1 MKLTKLHL
9 FLILLL
15 VLLFSSLGI
24 GILEGYGIIE
34 GNQNIEDSKFSLSTK
49 DAKTSE
55 TTYTPDVRVEFK
67 KLGNEKKPMGYGSAS
82 GITKDTIP
90 PGDEHLYVLKSEM
103 VPPVCPKCP
112 EMKSTGG
119 GGDCCKKTKC
129 QPCPAPQRCPEPAFT
144 CKKVPNYS
152 ASSVDNILPSP
163 LFQQGGLGGGS
174 GGGSGGSGGVGGGA
188 GGSGGI
194 MPILSSFAKFS

>member
-24 GILEGYGIIE
+24 GVLEGYGIIE
-34 GNQNIEDSKFSLSTK
+34 GNQNIEDSKFSLNTK
-49 DAKTSE
+49 NAKTSKKSS
-55 TTYTPDVRVEFK
+55 YTPDVRVEFK
-67 KLGNEKKPMGYGSAS
+67 KIGNEKKPMGYGSAS
-82 GITKDTIP
+82 GITRDAIP
-90 PGDEHLYVLKSEM
+90 PNDEHLYVLKSEI

-112 EMKSTGG
+112 EIKDKGG
-119 GGDCCKKTKC
+119 CCKKNKC
-129 QPCPAPQRCPEPAFT
+129 PPCPAPARCPEPAFT

-163 LFQQGGLGGGS
+163 LLHQGGGD
-174 GGGSGGSGGVGGGA
+174 
-188 GGSGGI
+188 I
-194 MPILSSFAKFS
+194 MPVLNSFAKFS

>member
-34 GNQNIEDSKFSLSTK
+34 GNQNIDDSKFSLNTN
-49 DAKTSE
+49 DAKTSKK

-67 KLGNEKKPMGYGSAS
+67 KLVNEKKPMGYGSAS
-82 GITKDTIP
+82 GITREGIP
-90 PGDEHLYVLKSEM
+90 PGDEHLYVLKSEI

-112 EMKSTGG
+112 EMK
-119 GGDCCKKTKC
+119 GDCSKKKEC
-129 QPCPAPQRCPEPAFT
+129 PPCPGPERCPEPAFT

-152 ASSVDNILPSP
+152 ASSVDNVLPSP
-163 LFQQGGLGGGS
+163 LFHQGD
-174 GGGSGGSGGVGGGA
+174 GVQ
-188 GGSGGI
+188 
-194 MPILSSFAKFS
+194 PILTSFSKFN

>member
-24 GILEGYGIIE
+24 GILEGYGVIE
-34 GNQNIEDSKFSLSTK
+34 GNQNIDDSKFSLNTK
-49 DAKTSE
+49 DAKTSKK

-67 KLGNEKKPMGYGSAS
+67 KLGHEKKPMGYGSTS
-82 GITKDTIP
+82 GVTKDAIP

-103 VPPVCPKCP
+103 VPPICPKCP
-112 EMKSTGG
+112 EIS

-129 QPCPAPQRCPEPAFT
+129 PPCPPPERCPEPAFT

-152 ASSVDNILPSP
+152 ASSVDSVLPSP
-163 LFQQGGLGGGS
+163 MFQS
-174 GGGSGGSGGVGGGA
+174 GGGGVQ
-188 GGSGGI
+188 
-194 MPILSSFAKFS
+194 PILTSFAKFN

>member
-34 GNQNIEDSKFSLSTK
+34 GNQNIEDSTFSLNNSK
-49 DAKTSE
+49 NAKRAKKR

-82 GITKDTIP
+82 GLTKDAIP

-103 VPPVCPKCP
+103 VPPV
-112 EMKSTGG
+112 
-119 GGDCCKKTKC
+119 
-129 QPCPAPQRCPEPAFT
+129 
-144 CKKVPNYS
+144 
-152 ASSVDNILPSP
+152 
-163 LFQQGGLGGGS
+163 
-174 GGGSGGSGGVGGGA
+174 
-188 GGSGGI
+188 
-194 MPILSSFAKFS
+194 

>member
-34 GNQNIEDSKFSLSTK
+34 GNQNIDDSKISLNTK
-49 DAKTSE
+49 DAKTSKK
-55 TTYTPDVRVEFK
+55 TSYTPDVRVEFK

-82 GITKDTIP
+82 GITREGIP

-112 EMKSTGG
+112 EMKG
-119 GGDCCKKTKC
+119 GGDCSKKKKC
-129 QPCPAPQRCPEPAFT
+129 PPCPGPERCPEPAFT

-152 ASSVDNILPSP
+152 ASSVDNVLPSP
-163 LFQQGGLGGGS
+163 LFHQGE
-174 GGGSGGSGGVGGGA
+174 GVR
-188 GGSGGI
+188 
-194 MPILSSFAKFS
+194 PLLNSFAKFN

>member
-24 GILEGYGIIE
+24 GILEGYGVIE
-34 GNQNIEDSKFSLSTK
+34 GNQNIDDSKFSLNTK
-49 DAKTSE
+49 DAKTSKK
-55 TTYTPDVRVEFK
+55 TTHTPDVRVEFK
-67 KLGNEKKPMGYGSAS
+67 KLGHEKKPMGYGSTS
-82 GITKDTIP
+82 GVTKDAIP

-103 VPPVCPKCP
+103 VPPICPKCP
-112 EMKSTGG
+112 EISGGKGGKG

-129 QPCPAPQRCPEPAFT
+129 PPCPPPERCPEPAFT

-152 ASSVDNILPSP
+152 ASSVDNVLPSP
-163 LFQQGGLGGGS
+163 MFQS
-174 GGGSGGSGGVGGGA
+174 GGGSSGTGGSGGVQ
-188 GGSGGI
+188 
-194 MPILSSFAKFS
+194 PILTSFAKFN

>member
-34 GNQNIEDSKFSLSTK
+34 GNQNIEDSKFSLNTK
-49 DAKTSE
+49 KAKTSKKSS
-55 TTYTPDVRVEFK
+55 YTPDVRVEFK

-82 GITKDTIP
+82 GVTKDAIP
-90 PGDEHLYVLKSEM
+90 PGDEHLYVLKSEI
-103 VPPVCPKCP
+103 VPPVCPKYP
-112 EMKSTGG
+112 EAKGNGG
-119 GGDCCKKTKC
+119 CCKKNKC
-129 QPCPAPQRCPEPAFT
+129 PPCPAPARCPDPAFT

-152 ASSVDNILPSP
+152 ASSVDSILPSP
-163 LFQQGGLGGGS
+163 LFHQGE
-174 GGGSGGSGGVGGGA
+174 
-188 GGSGGI
+188 GI
-194 MPILSSFAKFS
+194 KPLLNSFAKFS